1 MNRRRHTVTRA
12 TVIRAGYYTT
22 LVSLHDWYDGQILA
36 PVHTW
41 ILEGVAS
48 KPYQQLPETRLWV
61 VAQLSASTAEELE
74 LRAWRLCRHLD
85 VA

>member
-1 MNRRRHTVTRA
+1 
-12 TVIRAGYYTT
+12 
-22 LVSLHDWYDGQILA
+22 
-36 PVHTW
+36 VHTW

-61 VAQLSASTAEELE
+61 VAQQSAPTAEELE